1 MFLNQSLAELNL
13 TYLEDLIIEK
23 EELEEM
29 LVEGIG
35 EPKEIRHRLI
45 VINKALDNGEGDQMS
60 DDLIDEWERKLEA
73 GEEVDLN
80 EGLKRGQ

>member
-1 MFLNQSLAELNL
+1 MFLNQSIAELNL
-13 TYLEDLIIEK
+13 IYLEDLIIEK

-29 LVEGIG
+29 LEEGIG
-35 EPKEIRHRLI
+35 DLKEIRHRLI
-45 VINKALDNGEGDQMS
+45 IINKALDNGEGDQMS